1 MNINRLLSASFY
13 LKAIFVLS
21 LIVLIFISGLTY
33 RHSKSLAEST
43 EWLVHTYK
51 TNIQLEQLFSYLKDA
66 ESSQRGYIITH
77 DTLFLEPYYSARQ
90 KVNSALMQLSKLA
103 ETNQQHQ
110 HLDTL
115 YQLIDSRLIQLEVSL
130 SVNKD
135 NPNNSSLLKTS
146 LEIGKDIMDK
156 IRLQVSRMNALEMD
170 YLDERQAKYEYKI
183 SITPL
188 FSMLLLLFAL
198 SMFIFSYWRINKDLN
213 TLMHAN
219 EKLQINSESM
229 AHSEE
234 IGAFSSWYWNLKTNK
249 LVFSDNQYRL
259 LGCPPQS
266 FNPTIENFLEFVHPQ
281 DQPLVASG
289 IKHAQEIN
297 AYPIGVFRIIRKDGM
312 VRYFKTLSK
321 LMPDMFGTN
330 ILIGANMD
338 ITEHYLNT
346 VALKEQN
353 RELEQKN
360 KELASFNHVASHDL
374 QEPLRIVLTY
384 ISRLNEKETER
395 MTDKGRDYIIRIKVA
410 IARMRTLIDALL
422 LFSRTNRVENIFEM
436 ANLNLLLENAKQDL
450 AQSIEQK
457 KAIIA
462 ASQLPTM
469 NVIPFQIQ
477 QLFTNL
483 IGNSLKYSRTD
494 VPLQVNIECEKVTDQ
509 EQLELK
515 LDVNRK
521 YYKISVEDNGI
532 GFEQHY
538 GDHIFILFQRLHHAD
553 EYEGT
558 GIGLAI
564 CKKIVENHSGF
575 IGAKGRP
582 GEGSSFYVY
591 LPV

>member
-1 MNINRLLSASFY
+1 MNLNRILSASFY

-77 DTLFLEPYYSARQ
+77 DTLFLAPYYSARQ

-234 IGAFSSWYWNLKTNK
+234 IGAFSSWHWNLKTNK

-281 DQPLVASG
+281 DKPLVASG
-289 IKHAQEIN
+289 IKHAKEIN
-297 AYPIGVFRIIRKDGM
+297 AYPIGVFRITRKDGM

-374 QEPLRIVLTY
+374 QEPLRIVQTY

-395 MTDKGRDYIIRIKVA
+395 MTDKGRDYITRIKVS
-410 IARMRTLIDALL
+410 ISRMRTLIDALL
-422 LFSRTNRVENIFEM
+422 LFSRTNRVENIFEI
-436 ANLNLLLENAKQDL
+436 ANLNLLLDNAKQDL

-457 KAIIA
+457 KAIIT

-483 IGNSLKYSRTD
+483 IGNSLKYSRPD
-494 VPLQVNIECEKVTDQ
+494 VPLQVNIECEKVTSQ

-575 IGAKGRP
+575 ISAEGRP